1 MTYLWWLAILMN
13 PRSWRG
19 PWQSYPKYPQ
29 IDEEWIT
36 VKPISVRVSR
46 NSA

>member
-1 MTYLWWLAILMN
+1 MMYLWWLAILMN

-19 PWQSYPKYPQ
+19 PWQSYPKY
-29 IDEEWIT
+29 EEE
-36 VKPISVRVSR
+36 KPIYVKAQFHR